1 MINKLK
7 EITQGKF
14 VRNVAV
20 VATGTAG
27 AQAISMLFSPAIT
40 RIYSPESFGILS
52 TFVAVLSIFTP
63 ISAMTYP
70 VSIVLQVNDED
81 AVNICILSILIS
93 FGTAIITTL
102 VFLCYD
108 DLFVKNFELEGLKGF
123 LLLIPVSMLLAT
135 FQQILQQWL
144 IRKKNFKITARVAVF
159 QAFVLNVSKVVSG
172 LFYPFGSVLIFI
184 STIGYG
190 LHAILLWLGIQ
201 KTNLN
206 NIVCCK
212 SDQQSK
218 TSVLMKSIKALA
230 IRHRDFPLFR
240 APQVTINALSQSL
253 PILMLASYF
262 GPSAAGYYSLGKSV
276 IGLPAILIGKSV
288 SDVFY
293 PRITEAL
300 HNNESCHKLILK
312 ATLALASVGLI
323 PFAVIILFGPFLF
336 STIFGSEWIAAGEY
350 ARWLSLW
357 MYFAFINRP
366 SVSAIATLEL
376 QGFFLAFEIV
386 GVIVRFLSLYFGFI
400 IYDSDLIGVICF
412 SVMGSLLNLFLVL
425 MTLYKSKDF

>member
-1 MINKLK
+1 MLNKLK
-7 EITQGKF
+7 KITRGRF

-27 AQAISMLFSPAIT
+27 AQAISMLFSPVIT

-52 TFVAVLSIFTP
+52 TFIAVLSIFTV
-63 ISAMTYP
+63 IAAMTYP
-70 VSIVLQVNDED
+70 ISIVLQVNDED
-81 AVNICILSILIS
+81 AVNICILSIVIAFS
-93 FGTAIITTL
+93 TAIITA
-102 VFLCYD
+102 VMFICYD
-108 DLFVKNFELEGLKGF
+108 DFIVSNFKLQSINDF
-123 LLLIPVSMLLAT
+123 LLLIPVSMLLAS

-144 IRKKNFKITARVAVF
+144 IRKRKFQITARVAVF

-172 LFYPFGSVLIFI
+172 LFYPFGSVLIFL

-190 LHAILLWLGIQ
+190 LHALLLWLGIK
-201 KTNLN
+201 KTNLD
-206 NIVCCK
+206 NIMYSQSEK
-212 SDQQSK
+212 QQK
-218 TSVLMKSIKALA
+218 TSTLIKSIKALA

-240 APQVTINALSQSL
+240 APQVTINTLSQSL

-276 IGLPAILIGKSV
+276 IGLPSILIGKSV

-300 HNNESCHKLILK
+300 HNKESCYKLILK

-323 PFAVIILFGPFLF
+323 PFAVVIFFGPFLF
-336 STIFGSEWIAAGEY
+336 SKAFGSEWSAAGEY

-366 SVSAIATLEL
+366 SVSAIATLKL
-376 QGFFLAFEIV
+376 QGFFLVFEIV
-386 GVIVRFLSLYFGFI
+386 SVVVRFLSLYFGFI